1 VYNIIKTNNRQ
12 RYIGFKLIS
21 ESEESIKKKDLFS
34 EIQKLCR
41 TKYNRYCTDMG
52 LRLIRF
58 DGTFGIIRCKH
69 VEKENTISLLN
80 SLEHIKS
87 IDVKIK
93 TLYTSGTIKSLI
105 KRIMNLT
112 FVLY

>member
-1 VYNIIKTNNRQ
+1 MYNIIKTNNRQ

-21 ESEESIKKKDLFS
+21 ESKESIKNKDLFS

-41 TKYNRYCTDMG
+41 TKYDRYCTDMG

-58 DGTFGIIRCKH
+58 DGIFGIMKCNH

-80 SLEHIKS
+80 SLEHINS
-87 IDVKIK
+87 VDVKIE
-93 TLYTSGTIKSLI
+93 TLCTSGTIKSLI
-105 KRIMNLT
+105 KRIKNLT